1 MATLLFIVISFVFV
15 GLGLPDSLFGAAWP
29 DIYSDL
35 NLPISYANYVT
46 TLISVGT
53 VLSSLFAS
61 QLVAKLGTGKVAA
74 LSTLLTTIM
83 LLIFSL
89 GDNIIFFC
97 LLSIPLGLG
106 AGAIDAALNNYVALN
121 YSSTHMSFMHC
132 FYGVGVSASP
142 LLMALALA
150 KTDSWQGGYHI
161 VATIMATITL
171 VGFLA
176 LPLWKKVKNKTQEK
190 QEKQVEQKP
199 KSVFTL
205 AKMPAV
211 RVAWVVFF
219 FTVALE
225 FTCGIWGCTYLVQV
239 EKMSES
245 LAAATLTF
253 YYIGITSGRAVSGV
267 ISKWINPQK
276 IIFLGYGVVGLAL
289 VILFLP
295 IPATFK
301 GVALFMIGFGNG
313 PTFPNLTFL
322 TPRYFGQDMSASVIA
337 TQTACCNIGILL
349 MPPVFGFLAEWL
361 GVEIFPICLAVLYA
375 IMVISTII
383 YAKRTR
389 DLITNKEKSKNC

>member
-1 MATLLFIVISFVFV
+1 M
-15 GLGLPDSLFGAAWP
+15 PDSLFGAAWP
-29 DIYSDL
+29 DIYADF

-46 TLISVGT
+46 TLISLGT

-61 QLVAKLGTGKVAA
+61 HLVAKLGTGKVGA

-83 LLIFSL
+83 LLLFSL

-97 LLSIPLGLG
+97 LLAIPLGLG

-121 YSSTHMSFMHC
+121 YSSTHMSFIHC

-142 LLMALALA
+142 LLMSFALA
-150 KTDSWQGGYHI
+150 KTNNWQGGYYI
-161 VATIMATITL
+161 IAGIMAIITL
-171 VGFLA
+171 IAFLA
-176 LPLWKKVKNKTQEK
+176 LPLWKKHKSKTEQSKTKEK
-190 QEKQVEQKP
+190 P
-199 KSVFTL
+199 LSVFQL

-211 RVAWVVFF
+211 RVAWLVFF

-225 FTCGIWGCTYLVQV
+225 FTCGIWGCTYLVRA
-239 EKMSES
+239 EGMTES

-267 ISKWINPQK
+267 ITKWINPQK
-276 IIFLGYGVVGLAL
+276 IVYLGYGIVAVAI

-301 GVALFMIGFGNG
+301 GIGLFLIGFGNG

-322 TPRYFGQDMSASVIA
+322 TPRYFGKEMSGSVIA

-361 GVEIFPICLAVLYA
+361 GVEIFPICLAILYL
-375 IMVISTII
+375 IMVVSTII

-389 DLITNKEKSKNC
+389 DLISSK

>member
-1 MATLLFIVISFVFV
+1 MATLLFIVISLVFV

-61 QLVAKLGTGKVAA
+61 QLVAKLGTGLVTA

-83 LLIFSL
+83 LLVFSL

-106 AGAIDAALNNYVALN
+106 AGAIDAALNNYIAIN
-121 YSSTHMSFMHC
+121 YSSTHMSFIHC

-142 LLMALALA
+142 LLMAFALA
-150 KTDSWQGGYHI
+150 QTDSWQGGYHI
-161 VATIMATITL
+161 IAIVMATITL
-171 VGFLA
+171 IAFLA
-176 LPLWKKVKNKTQEK
+176 LPLWKKVNGKK
-190 QEKQVEQKP
+190 QEQKQVKEKP
-199 KSVFTL
+199 LSVFSL

-211 RVAWVVFF
+211 RVAWIVFF

-225 FTCGIWGCTYLVQV
+225 FTCGIWGCTYLVQA
-239 EKMSES
+239 EGLSES

-253 YYIGITSGRAVSGV
+253 YYLGITSGRAVSGV
-267 ISKWINPQK
+267 VSKWINPQK
-276 IIFLGYGVVGLAL
+276 IVFFGYGIVALAIA
-289 VILFLP
+289 ILFLP

-322 TPRYFGQDMSASVIA
+322 TPRYFGQDISGSVIA

-361 GVEIFPICLAVLYA
+361 GVEIFPICLAVLFV
-375 IMVISTII
+375 IMLVSTII

-389 DLITNKEKSKNC
+389 ELITNKEKSKIC

>member
-61 QLVAKLGTGKVAA
+61 QLVAKLGTGLVTA

-106 AGAIDAALNNYVALN
+106 AGAIDAALNNYIALN
-121 YSSTHMSFMHC
+121 YSSTHMSFIHC

-142 LLMALALA
+142 LLMSFALAQ
-150 KTDSWQGGYHI
+150 TDSWQGGYHI
-161 VATIMATITL
+161 IAIVMATITL
-171 VGFLA
+171 IAFLA
-176 LPLWKKVKNKTQEK
+176 LPLWKKANSKKQE
-190 QEKQVEQKP
+190 EKQVKEKP
-199 KSVFTL
+199 LSVFSL

-211 RVAWVVFF
+211 RVAWLVFF

-225 FTCGIWGCTYLVQV
+225 FTCGIWGCTYLVQA
-239 EKMSES
+239 EGMSES

-253 YYIGITSGRAVSGV
+253 YYLGITSGRAVSGV
-267 ISKWINPQK
+267 VSKWINPQK
-276 IIFLGYGVVGLAL
+276 IVFFGYGIVALAL

-322 TPRYFGQDMSASVIA
+322 TPRYFGQDISGSVIA
-337 TQTACCNIGILL
+337 SQTACCNTGILL

-361 GVEIFPICLAVLYA
+361 GVEIFPICLTILFA
-375 IMVISTII
+375 IMLVSTII

-389 DLITNKEKSKNC
+389 ELITNKEKSKNC

>member
-1 MATLLFIVISFVFV
+1 MATLLFIVISLVFV

-61 QLVAKLGTGKVAA
+61 QLVAKLGTGLVTA

-83 LLIFSL
+83 LLVFSL

-106 AGAIDAALNNYVALN
+106 AGAIDAALNNYIAIN
-121 YSSTHMSFMHC
+121 YSSTHMSFIHC

-142 LLMALALA
+142 LLMAFALA
-150 KTDSWQGGYHI
+150 QTDSWQGGYHI
-161 VATIMATITL
+161 IAIVMATITL
-171 VGFLA
+171 IAFLA
-176 LPLWKKVKNKTQEK
+176 LPLWKKVNGKK
-190 QEKQVEQKP
+190 QEQKQVKEKP
-199 KSVFTL
+199 LSVFSL

-211 RVAWVVFF
+211 RVAWIVFF

-225 FTCGIWGCTYLVQV
+225 FTCGIWGCTYLVQA
-239 EKMSES
+239 EGLSES

-253 YYIGITSGRAVSGV
+253 YYLGITSGRAVSGV
-267 ISKWINPQK
+267 VSKWINPQK
-276 IIFLGYGVVGLAL
+276 IVFFGYGIVALAIA
-289 VILFLP
+289 ILFLP

-322 TPRYFGQDMSASVIA
+322 TPRYFGQDISGSVIA

-361 GVEIFPICLAVLYA
+361 GVEIFPICLAVLFV
-375 IMVISTII
+375 IMLVSTII
-383 YAKRTR
+383 YSKRTR
-389 DLITNKEKSKNC
+389 ELITNKEKSKIC

>member
-61 QLVAKLGTGKVAA
+61 QLVAKLGTGLVTA

-106 AGAIDAALNNYVALN
+106 AGAIDAALNNYIALN
-121 YSSTHMSFMHC
+121 YSSTHMSFIHC

-142 LLMALALA
+142 LLMSFALAQ
-150 KTDSWQGGYHI
+150 TDSWQGGDHI
-161 VATIMATITL
+161 IAIVMATITL
-171 VGFLA
+171 IAFLA
-176 LPLWKKVKNKTQEK
+176 LPLWKKANSKKQE
-190 QEKQVEQKP
+190 EKQVKEKP
-199 KSVFTL
+199 LSVFSL

-211 RVAWVVFF
+211 RVAWLVFF

-225 FTCGIWGCTYLVQV
+225 FTCGIWGCTYLVQA
-239 EKMSES
+239 EGMSES

-253 YYIGITSGRAVSGV
+253 YYLGITSGRAVSGV
-267 ISKWINPQK
+267 VSKWINPQK
-276 IIFLGYGVVGLAL
+276 IVFFGYGIVALAL

-322 TPRYFGQDMSASVIA
+322 TPRYFGQEISGSVIA
-337 TQTACCNIGILL
+337 SQTACCNIGILL

-361 GVEIFPICLAVLYA
+361 GVEIFPICLTILFA
-375 IMVISTII
+375 IMLVSTII

-389 DLITNKEKSKNC
+389 ELITNKEKSKNC

>member
-1 MATLLFIVISFVFV
+1 M
-15 GLGLPDSLFGAAWP
+15 PDSLFGAAWP
-29 DIYSDL
+29 DIYADF

-46 TLISVGT
+46 TLISLGT

-61 QLVAKLGTGKVAA
+61 HLVAKLGTGKVAA

-83 LLIFSL
+83 LFVFSL

-97 LLSIPLGLG
+97 LLAIPLGLG

-121 YSSTHMSFMHC
+121 YSSTHMSFIHC

-142 LLMALALA
+142 LLMSFALA
-150 KTDSWQGGYHI
+150 KTNNWQGGYYI
-161 VATIMATITL
+161 IAGIMAIITL
-171 VGFLA
+171 IAFLA
-176 LPLWKKVKNKTQEK
+176 LPLWKKHKSKTEQSKTKEK
-190 QEKQVEQKP
+190 P
-199 KSVFTL
+199 LSVFQL

-211 RVAWVVFF
+211 RVAWLVFF

-225 FTCGIWGCTYLVQV
+225 FTCGIWGCTYLVQA
-239 EKMSES
+239 EGMTES

-267 ISKWINPQK
+267 ITKWINPQK
-276 IIFLGYGVVGLAL
+276 IVYLGYGIVALAIA
-289 VILFLP
+289 ILFLP

-322 TPRYFGQDMSASVIA
+322 TPRYFGKEMSGSVIA

-361 GVEIFPICLAVLYA
+361 GVEIFPICLAILYL
-375 IMVISTII
+375 IMVVSTII

-389 DLITNKEKSKNC
+389 DLISSK